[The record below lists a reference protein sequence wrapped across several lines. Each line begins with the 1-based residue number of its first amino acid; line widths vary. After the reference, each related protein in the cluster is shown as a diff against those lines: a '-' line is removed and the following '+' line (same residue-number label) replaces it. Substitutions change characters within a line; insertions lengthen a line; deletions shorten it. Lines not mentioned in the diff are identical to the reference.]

1 MQCWRLWCINVDGA
15 HKGCRTQ
22 HTPWADGTECE
33 PGKVC
38 NTGGL
43 SLVALFPWVQAEDI
57 SQNHPT
63 LMPVKWGMALTAV
76 VEAQSSSMCFK
87 PGGAW
92 AISSPD
98 IVIKVGCLA

>member
-1 MQCWRLWCINVDGA
+1 MVLTRDVEPNTHLGLMGQNVSLE
-15 HKGCRTQ
+15 RSVI
-22 HTPWADGTECE
+22 P
-33 PGKVC
+33 
-38 NTGGL
+38 GGL

-98 IVIKVGCLA
+98 NMIKVACLA